1 MEQIQKE
8 TKIRTKYL
16 TAIENGD
23 FSVIPG
29 GDVYIKGFLKNYAD
43 TIGLDSGVVIEL
55 YKKVTGKEKEEEE
68 TDSAVS
74 LTQDSAKVDDLSGK
88 PKHKIVSIA
97 VLLIIFLI
105 LAVTF
110 IKAFKPKNSQHETKP
125 PMSQSLPEDETNKSD
140 VEDTTHSIEDLNDVV
155 DTKDT
160 KDTEVIIEVVED
172 SKQQTVY
179 VIDDDFV
186 EVTMN
191 VIDGRCWISVMK
203 DDIVDF
209 EGTLNTGETK
219 TWRAEKDVNIRIG
232 NPPVIN
238 LVINGK
244 DFGRPAGEARNFI
257 FKRRT

>member
-1 MEQIQKE
+1 
-8 TKIRTKYL
+8 
-16 TAIENGD
+16 
-23 FSVIPG
+23 
-29 GDVYIKGFLKNYAD
+29 
-43 TIGLDSGVVIEL
+43 
-55 YKKVTGKEKEEEE
+55 
-68 TDSAVS
+68 
-74 LTQDSAKVDDLSGK
+74 
-88 PKHKIVSIA
+88 
-97 VLLIIFLI
+97 
-105 LAVTF
+105 VTF
-110 IKAFKPKNSQHETKP
+110 IKAFKPKHSLHETKP

-140 VEDTTHSIEDLNDVV
+140 VEDTTHSIEDLNNVV
-155 DTKDT
+155 NTKDT
-160 KDTEVIIEVVED
+160 KDAGVIIEVVED

-219 TWRAEKDVNIRIG
+219 TWRAEKDINIRIG
-232 NPPVIN
+232 NPPVTN

>member
-29 GDVYIKGFLKNYAD
+29 GDVYVKGFLKNYAD
-43 TIGLDSGVVIEL
+43 TIGLDSSVVIEL
-55 YKKVTGKEKEEEE
+55 YKKVTGKENENENDE
-68 TDSAVS
+68 TDSTAS

-97 VLLIIFLI
+97 VLLVIFLI

-110 IKAFKPKNSQHETKP
+110 IKAFKPKHSQHETKP
-125 PMSQSLPEDETNKSD
+125 PMSQSLPEDETNKPD
-140 VEDTTHSIEDLNDVV
+140 VEDTTHSIEDLNDVE
-155 DTKDT
+155 DTKDA
-160 KDTEVIIEVVED
+160 EVIVEVTED

-179 VIDDDFV
+179 VVDDDFV

-191 VIDGRCWISVMK
+191 VTDGRCWISVIK
-203 DDIVDF
+203 DGIADF

-219 TWRAEKDVNIRIG
+219 TWRAEKDISIRIG

-244 DFGRPAGEARNFI
+244 DFGRPTGETRNFI